1 MKINYIKDL
10 SVIPGDPSVDKTG
23 TFTDVEIR
31 WIKRFHDK
39 CPDIRLHSYEL
50 IKKQEKIAQ

>member
-50 IKKQEKIAQ
+50 IKR